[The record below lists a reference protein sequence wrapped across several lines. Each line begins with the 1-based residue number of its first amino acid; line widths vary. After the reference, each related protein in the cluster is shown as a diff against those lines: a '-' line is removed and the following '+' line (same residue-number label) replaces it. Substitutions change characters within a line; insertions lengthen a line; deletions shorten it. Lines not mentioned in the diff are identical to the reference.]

1 MIRTDYHT
9 HTPLCHHAEGTPEA
23 FVQQAIQLG
32 LQQYGIADHA
42 PMPPDKEPYDE
53 WRMLTAELPHYFE
66 WIEQAK
72 AAASGS
78 ALQIL
83 QGLECDWVPGIE
95 PWVAELRSRFRWD
108 YLIGSV
114 HYLPNN
120 GSVDDSLYANKTL
133 TGSIEEDWR
142 QYWAS
147 VEALVRSGLFDIV
160 GHIDLVKIWGRV
172 PAGNLMPY
180 YEPTL
185 QALQDSKMAVEINT
199 AGWHKHCK
207 EQYPTI
213 PLLRE
218 LLKRRIPIVINSD
231 AHYPQHVSRN
241 YDEAVSLLQ
250 ALTDNKLRQFEHPTA
265 DGAATL
271 LAYGS
276 L

>member
-42 PMPPDKEPYDE
+42 PMPPDKEPYDN
-53 WRMLTAELPHYFE
+53 WRMLSTSFYFYFE
-66 WIEQAK
+66 WMRQAS
-72 AAASGS
+72 AAARGTS
-78 ALQIL
+78 LQIL
-83 QGLECDWVPGIE
+83 RGLECDWVPGIK

-114 HYLPNN
+114 HYIPNK
-120 GSVDDSLYANKTL
+120 GSVDDSLFSHRTL
-133 TGSIEEDWR
+133 TDSIEEDWW
-142 QYWAS
+142 QYWAA
-147 VEALVRSGLFDIV
+147 VEAMVRSGLFDIV

-172 PAGNLMPY
+172 PAGDLMPY

-185 QALQDSKMAVEINT
+185 QALQESKMAVEFNT

-207 EQYPTI
+207 EQYPSI

-241 YDEAVSLLQ
+241 FEEAVSLLQ
-250 ALTDNKLRQFEHPTA
+250 ELTGNQLRQFEHPTA
-265 DGAATL
+265 DGSATL
-271 LAYGS
+271 FAYGS